1 MATKRIRFPALRKKS
16 GAYCAIVLSVG
27 VNRIVRFC
35 YSTLGVRRRYRFYD
49 ERFDYASDIYEQ
61 FIWRCNLYD
70 ASDGVLWTVAVEMQ
84 LYLIFPLLVWL
95 FRKCPVGTYLGMTAI
110 GVGSAWYFSNRFYSI
125 DQNLVVNQTLTFFS
139 VFANGMMAAWLYMKY
154 TKMRKKQTLAEG
166 LAGIVMAIGA
176 VVFFYQMCMARS
188 TSGRETQWQLDNR
201 FLLSLVF
208 ALFVIGM
215 ILSHKYFRKIL
226 DNRVMKFLAGISFQF
241 YICHQYI
248 AVKLKEFRI
257 PNWSGDELPNMTGDI
272 KWQWQYTIL
281 CFVLSLVVAIAM
293 TYLVELP
300 AAKVIKKWYQK
311 KREKKELEN
320 EKQ

>member
-1 MATKRIRFPALRKKS
+1 
-16 GAYCAIVLSVG
+16 
-27 VNRIVRFC
+27 
-35 YSTLGVRRRYRFYD
+35 
-49 ERFDYASDIYEQ
+49 
-61 FIWRCNLYD
+61 
-70 ASDGVLWTVAVEMQ
+70 
-84 LYLIFPLLVWL
+84 
-95 FRKCPVGTYLGMTAI
+95 
-110 GVGSAWYFSNRFYSI
+110 
-125 DQNLVVNQTLTFFS
+125 
-139 VFANGMMAAWLYMKY
+139 
-154 TKMRKKQTLAEG
+154 
-166 LAGIVMAIGA
+166 
-176 VVFFYQMCMARS
+176 MCIARS